1 MRQFQ
6 YCLETIKKSRR
17 ITVMSFFEHSSVD
30 SSIKRLITSIHWPLF
45 VLIGIGIIGHSMFLS
60 APFVNLEYIYQ
71 QSAELVTSGQGF
83 KRSLLHL
90 FEGFNNPLGNTL
102 VIAGVQ
108 GIIGGSE
115 LSSRLPS
122 LVSWLICVSMVYLIG
137 CRWWSLSVGA
147 LAATIIGFSPLFWVY
162 GGIAYP
168 DVPFTA
174 LITITM
180 FLAGF
185 ATYRNSLR
193 WHLLAALLLGL
204 STLFRYN
211 GILFFPA
218 IAIYVA
224 LQMYT
229 THSSNDINNWK
240 SDTLKVWLVYIVV
253 CGTIVIPYLL
263 WTQQVL
269 GMVFRPGF
277 VLVAPTD
284 IIFHV
289 AASVPRLGGYLI
301 WLGAFVLPFTF
312 LTFEHIRVR
321 IKRPSLF
328 MVAAILIPLNVAI
341 IGAVHYLEITSG
353 ELFGEMAFGWLERL
367 LPTFIIVVMRFV
379 FLTASEVAVVGLI
392 VWGRQKV
399 WPNAFMVLWLLVP
412 LLIHSFYRMSQRY
425 VMFFLPPLAV
435 YMAWLVVKSVT
446 LSKHRTTAIALC
458 IVYMIIYPSIGL
470 FTSAYYSAEGHA
482 SADIAEYVNE
492 NKINIAASRHNPVL
506 TNSFY
511 LIDESRFPES
521 DLSINHRVAALGR
534 YEDIE
539 NAIYVRDVRVIGL
552 LIKRYVVLPLS

>member
-6 YCLETIKKSRR
+6 YCLETVKKSRK
-17 ITVMSFFEHSSVD
+17 ITIMSFFEHSSVD

-60 APFVNLEYIYQ
+60 APFVNLEYVYH
-71 QSAELVTSGQGF
+71 QSAELITSGHGL
-83 KRSLLHL
+83 KTSLLHL

-102 VIAGVQ
+102 VMAGVQ
-108 GIIGGSE
+108 GVVGATE
-115 LSSRLPS
+115 WSSRLPS
-122 LVSWLICVSMVYLIG
+122 LVSWLICVSVVYLIG
-137 CRWWSLSVGA
+137 CRWWSLSVGG
-147 LAATIIGFSPLFWVY
+147 LAAAIIGFSPLFWVY

-180 FLAGF
+180 FVAGF
-185 ATYRNSLR
+185 ATYRNRLG

-224 LQMYT
+224 LQMYI
-229 THSSNDINNWK
+229 THSINDIANWK
-240 SDTLKVWLVYIVV
+240 NATLKVWLVYMVV
-253 CGTIVIPYLL
+253 CGAILIPYLL
-263 WTQQVL
+263 WTKQVVGIL
-269 GMVFRPGF
+269 FRPGF

-301 WLGAFVLPFTF
+301 WLGALVLPFTF
-312 LTFEHIRVR
+312 LTFEHIRLR

-328 MVAAILIPLNVAI
+328 LGAAILIPLNVAI
-341 IGAVHYLEITSG
+341 IAAVHYLEITSG
-353 ELFGEMAFGWLERL
+353 ELFGEMWFGWLERL
-367 LPTFIIVVMRFV
+367 LPTFIIVIMRFV
-379 FLTASEVAVVGLI
+379 FLTASEVVVVGLFI
-392 VWGRQKV
+392 WGRQKV

-446 LSKHRTTAIALC
+446 LSKHRTIAIALC
-458 IVYMIIYPSIGL
+458 IVYMVTYPSIGL

-521 DLSINHRVAALGR
+521 DSSINHKVAALGR

-539 NAIYVRDVRVIGL
+539 NAIYVREVRVMGL

>member
-1 MRQFQ
+1 
-6 YCLETIKKSRR
+6 
-17 ITVMSFFEHSSVD
+17 MSFNEHSSVD
-30 SSIKRLITSIHWPLF
+30 SSIKNLTTSIRWPLF
-45 VLIGIGIIGHSMFLS
+45 LLIGIGIIGHSLFWS
-60 APFVNLEYIYQ
+60 APFVNLEYVYH
-71 QSAELVTSGQGF
+71 QSAELVTSGQGL

-108 GIIGGSE
+108 GVIGVSE

-180 FLAGF
+180 FVAGF

-224 LQMYT
+224 LQMYI
-229 THSSNDINNWK
+229 THSSNDITNWK

-253 CGTIVIPYLL
+253 CGAIVIPYLL
-263 WTQQVL
+263 WTKQVL

-301 WLGAFVLPFTF
+301 WLGALVLPFTF

-328 MVAAILIPLNVAI
+328 IVAAILIPLNVAI

-353 ELFGEMAFGWLERL
+353 ELFGEMWFGWLERL

-379 FLTASEVAVVGLI
+379 FLTASEVVVVGLI

-539 NAIYVRDVRVIGL
+539 NAIYVREVRVIGL